1 MRKTIVDYIEN
12 FMKDE
17 IRIYFPNTT
26 PLKYIKNMRRKQTFG
41 GNLEIVAFSQ
51 LYNLNVWIYDI
62 DRKNSLLIENENS
75 QNVIFLVFYKD
86 VKHYDILSIL

>member
-1 MRKTIVDYIEN
+1 MRKTIVDYIDRH
-12 FMKDE
+12 MKDV
-17 IRIYFPNTT
+17 ISIYFPNTT
-26 PLKYIKNMRRKQTFG
+26 ALEYIKNMRKKTTYG

-62 DRKNSLLIENENS
+62 DRRNTLLIENNNS

-86 VKHYDILSIL
+86 IEHYDILSIL

>member
-1 MRKTIVDYIEN
+1 MINVARRYATKKKNSSKKFLNMAIIGCGGAGLMHTSHYLWHKHSMV
-12 FMKDE
+12 
-17 IRIYFPNTT
+17 
-26 PLKYIKNMRRKQTFG
+26 KY
-41 GNLEIVAFSQ
+41 
-51 LYNLNVWIYDI
+51 IYDI

>member
-26 PLKYIKNMRRKQTFG
+26 PSKYIKNMRRKQTFG